1 MNMKNLKRILC
12 LALCMMLMLACA
24 PAMAAGTVKIGVLVS
39 DATSSEALAFRAYY
53 TEYIAKAYNVEFIY
67 SDELSDAA
75 GEKSAIDNFIVNNCK
90 AVISFS
96 SFDRPAQIDQCE
108 AAGIYYAVAT
118 GTLTDEQYEEYKDY
132 EFYVGAIG
140 PSMDIEFKAGYD
152 MAAYYID
159 NGMTKFGMFG
169 GGVPYYVDMHIY
181 RAAGILTA
189 MVEKGGEGANY
200 KGANNAGAIIGQIY
214 ADGGIDTGAIGN
226 LELAA
231 YVGGYDFNDAWFGK
245 LAQMVGT
252 EGIQAI
258 LTVGSGVDVLGGFIA
273 GSGVKLATVDSFTP
287 AIKDAMD
294 NGILDYMAGKFAA
307 SIGPIFAATL
317 NAVNGQPIRNSDGN
331 ALALGQ
337 GYWVATN
344 SDQFAEYSAVDSSLT
359 DPAYTKQILDQYA
372 APGVNY
378 EDFAAFVA
386 QYAFDEIVALKK

>member
-1 MNMKNLKRILC
+1 MKNLKRILC

-189 MVEKGGEGANY
+189 MAEKGGEGANY

-287 AIKDAMD
+287 AMKDAMD

>member
-1 MNMKNLKRILC
+1 MKNLKRLLC
-12 LALCMMLMLACA
+12 LAIALMLVLACV
-24 PAMAAGTVKIGVLVS
+24 PAMAAGNVKIGVLVS

-53 TEYIAKAYNVEFIY
+53 TQYIADAYGVEFIY

-75 GEKSAIDNFIVNNCK
+75 GERSAIDNFIVNNCK

-96 SFDRPAQIDQCE
+96 SFDRPSQIDQCD

-132 EFYVGAIG
+132 EYYVGAIG
-140 PSMDIEFKAGYD
+140 PSNQIEFQAGYD

-159 NGMTKFGMFG
+159 RGMTKFGLFG
-169 GGVPYYVDMHIY
+169 GAVPYYNDMHIY
-181 RAAGILTA
+181 RAAGMLAA
-189 MVEKGGEGANY
+189 MMEKGGEGANY
-200 KGANNAGAIIGQIY
+200 KSADNAGAIIGQIS
-214 ADGGIDTGAIGN
+214 ADGGIEPCTIGN
-226 LELAA
+226 IELLA

-252 EGIQAI
+252 EGIQVI
-258 LTVGSGVDVLGGFIA
+258 LTVGSGVDVLGGFIT

-287 AIKDAMD
+287 AMGEAMES
-294 NGILDYMAGKFAA
+294 GILDYMAGKFAA

-317 NAVNGQPIRNSDGN
+317 NAVNGQPIRDNEGN

-337 GYWVATN
+337 GYWVATDP
-344 SDQFAEYSAVDSSLT
+344 DQFAQFSAVDSSMT
-359 DPAYTKQILDQYA
+359 DPAYTKDILDQYA
-372 APGVNY
+372 APGAGY
-378 EDFAAFVA
+378 DDFAAFVA

>member
-1 MNMKNLKRILC
+1 MKNLKRLLC
-12 LALCMMLMLACA
+12 LAIALMLVLACV
-24 PAMAAGTVKIGVLVS
+24 PAMAAGNVKIGVLVS

-53 TEYIAKAYNVEFIY
+53 TQYIADAYGVEFIY

-75 GEKSAIDNFIVNNCK
+75 GERSAIDNFIVNNCK

-96 SFDRPAQIDQCE
+96 SFDRPSQIDQCD

-132 EFYVGAIG
+132 EYYVGAIG
-140 PSMDIEFKAGYD
+140 PSNQIEFQAGYD

-159 NGMTKFGMFG
+159 RGMTKFGLFG
-169 GGVPYYVDMHIY
+169 GAVPYYNDMHIY
-181 RAAGILTA
+181 RAAGMLAA
-189 MVEKGGEGANY
+189 MMEKGGEGANY
-200 KGANNAGAIIGQIY
+200 KSADNAGAIIGQIY
-214 ADGGIDTGAIGN
+214 ADGGIEPCTIGN
-226 LELAA
+226 IELLA

-252 EGIQAI
+252 EGIQVI
-258 LTVGSGVDVLGGFIA
+258 LTVGSGVDVLGGFIT

-287 AIKDAMD
+287 AMGEAMES
-294 NGILDYMAGKFAA
+294 GILDYMAGKFAA

-317 NAVNGQPIRNSDGN
+317 NAVNGQPIRDNEGN

-337 GYWVATN
+337 GYWVATDP
-344 SDQFAEYSAVDSSLT
+344 DQFAQFSAVDSSMT
-359 DPAYTKQILDQYA
+359 DPAYTKDILDQYA
-372 APGVNY
+372 APGAGY
-378 EDFAAFVA
+378 DDFAAFVA

>member
-1 MNMKNLKRILC
+1 MKNMKRFLA
-12 LALCMMLMLACA
+12 LALCLMMALACI
-24 PAMAAGTVKIGVLVS
+24 PAMAAGNVKIGVLVS

-53 TEYIAKAYNVEFIY
+53 TQYIADAYGVEFIY
-67 SDELSDAA
+67 SDELTDAA

-96 SFDRPAQIDQCE
+96 SFDRPAQIEQCE

-132 EFYVGAIG
+132 EYYVGAIG

-159 NGMTKFGMFG
+159 QGMTKFGMFG

-181 RAAGILTA
+181 RAAGMLAA

-200 KGANNAGAIIGQIY
+200 KGADNAGAIIGQIY

-226 LELAA
+226 LELVA

-252 EGIQAI
+252 EGIEVI
-258 LTVGSGVDVLGGFIA
+258 LTVGSGVDVLGGFISD
-273 GSGVKLATVDSFTP
+273 SGVKLATVDSFTP
-287 AIKDAMD
+287 AMGEAMD
-294 NGILDYMAGKFAA
+294 NGILDYVAGKFAA
-307 SIGPIFAATL
+307 SVGPIFVATL
-317 NAVNGQPIRNSDGN
+317 NAINGSPIRDNDGN

-344 SDQFAEYSAVDSSLT
+344 SDEFHQYSAVDSSNT
-359 DPAYTKQILDQYA
+359 DPAYTKEVLDQYA
-372 APGVNY
+372 PIGVSY
-378 EDFAAFVA
+378 DDFAAFVS
-386 QYAFDEIVALKK
+386 QYSFEEITALKK

>member
-1 MNMKNLKRILC
+1 MKNLKRSLC
-12 LALCMMLMLACA
+12 LALCLILALACI
-24 PAMAAGTVKIGVLVS
+24 PAMADGNVKIGVLVS

-53 TEYIAKAYNVEFIY
+53 TEYIAKAYGVEFIY
-67 SDELSDAA
+67 SDELTDAA

-96 SFDRPAQIDQCE
+96 SFDRPAQIDQCD
-108 AAGIYYAVAT
+108 AAGIYNAVAT
-118 GTLTDEQYEEYKDY
+118 GTLTDEQYDEYKDY
-132 EFYVGAIG
+132 EYYVGAIG
-140 PSMDIEFKAGYD
+140 PSMDIEFQAGYD

-159 NGMTKFGMFG
+159 QGMTKFGMFG

-181 RAAGILTA
+181 RAAGMLTA

-200 KGANNAGAIIGQIY
+200 KGADNAGAIIGQIY

-245 LAQMVGT
+245 LSQMVGT

-258 LTVGSGVDVLGGFIA
+258 LTVGSGVDVLGGFIS

-287 AIKDAMD
+287 AMQEAMD

-317 NAVNGQPIRNSDGN
+317 NAVNGQPIRDSEGN

-337 GYWVATN
+337 GYWVAT
-344 SDQFAEYSAVDSSLT
+344 SSEQFAQYCAVDSSMT
-359 DPAYTKQILDQYA
+359 DPAYTKEILDQYA
-372 APGVNY
+372 SSEVSY
-378 EDFAAFVA
+378 DDFVDFVS
-386 QYAFDEIVALKK
+386 QYSFDEIVSLKK